1 MQAVLPLSIRRIGRP
16 VLLLL
21 ASLLLAAYVLAPV
34 AWLVSS
40 SFQSEA
46 EITSVPPHWIPHQ
59 PTVQNFAAIFKAKEA
74 VVTYENRKQGDTATG
89 GFIPSTAANLLPGM
103 WNSLIVAVVGRRA
116 EPAGER
122 AGRLRA
128 GQDPLHRALQLDL
141 LHADVAGDPGHRA
154 GGAVLPV
161 RAEAGPD
168 GQPAVARHHLPGDHR
183 FPSASSS

>member
-40 SFQSEA
+40 AFQSEV

-59 PTVQNFAAIFKAKEA
+59 PTAQNFAAIFKAKEA

-89 GFIPSTAANLLPGM
+89 GFIPSTAANLLPGHVEQPDRGG
-103 WNSLIVAVVGRRA
+103 LGRRC
-116 EPAGER
+116 
-122 AGRLRA
+122 
-128 GQDPLHRALQLDL
+128 
-141 LHADVAGDPGHRA
+141 
-154 GGAVLPV
+154 
-161 RAEAGPD
+161 
-168 GQPAVARHHLPGDHR
+168 
-183 FPSASSS
+183 STCW